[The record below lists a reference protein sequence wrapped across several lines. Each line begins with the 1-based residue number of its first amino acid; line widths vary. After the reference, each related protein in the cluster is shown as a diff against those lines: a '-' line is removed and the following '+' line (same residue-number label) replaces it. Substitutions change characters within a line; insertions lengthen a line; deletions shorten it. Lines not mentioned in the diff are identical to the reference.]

1 MKRKVYVII
10 IVFLAFLLFCLGC
23 EDKEEDS
30 SMPLVEETPSY
41 TLTMEIEGQGEVSPA
56 TGNHIYD
63 GGSIVDIEAVPAEGW
78 EFSEWVG
85 NVAANDDR
93 VTTVTMNREQTV
105 RAVFILAEAEEEV
118 IMCARVKYEERGQG
132 VTSGYEMWNCTG
144 LEGVW
149 NWKNHMVM
157 AGFGAVTGE
166 GTFIMPPRPADYPAS
181 SWISESFEAL
191 SEGSLNVDGVSVTIV
206 HRSTNR
212 AEITGSAEEGWTMLW
227 SGRFTV
233 TVSAMGQVMTQTSE
247 SFSSAPLV
255 ITFHDPQ
262 D

>member
-1 MKRKVYVII
+1 MKGKVDLII
-10 IVFLAFLLFCLGC
+10 IVFLVFLLFCSGC
-23 EDKEEDS
+23 EDEEEDS

-41 TLTMEIEGQGEVSPA
+41 NLMMEIEGQGEVSPT
-56 TGNHIYD
+56 TGNHNYD
-63 GGSIVDIEAVPAEGW
+63 DSSIVDIEAVPAEGW
-78 EFSEWVG
+78 EFSEWIGEVSG
-85 NVAANDDR
+85 KYDHQ
-93 VTTVTMNREQTV
+93 TTVTMNTDQTV
-105 RAVFILAEAEEEV
+105 RAVFVLDEVEEEV

-157 AGFGAVTGE
+157 VGFGAVTGE
-166 GTFIMPPRPADYPAS
+166 GTFIMPPKPADYPAS
-181 SWISESFEAL
+181 SWISEPFDAL
-191 SEGSLNVDGVSVTIV
+191 TDGTLNVDGVSVTIV

-212 AEITGSAEEGWTMLW
+212 AEIIGSAEEGWTMLW

-233 TVSAMGQVMTQTSE
+233 TVSAMGQVMTQTSD
-247 SFSSAPLV
+247 SFSSAPLE
-255 ITFHDPQ
+255 ITFHHIQ